1 MEAAVAVFAAVCAQ
15 SVALLGFGLDSGIE
29 LMSAFVVLVRFKT
42 GSHLNEKSAA
52 RLTGLLLFALAVL
65 ILVSSILALTNPRFK
80 PEPSYLGIG
89 LLIAAAFAMPW
100 LASQKRKLA
109 AEAKSTS
116 LKADAVQSSMC
127 AYLAWIALG
136 GLILNALF
144 NLSWADPAAALLL
157 VPIVI
162 REGWESMQGKS
173 CADCNA

>member
-1 MEAAVAVFAAVCAQ
+1 
-15 SVALLGFGLDSGIE
+15 
-29 LMSAFVVLVRFKT
+29 
-42 GSHLNEKSAA
+42 
-52 RLTGLLLFALAVL
+52 
-65 ILVSSILALTNPRFK
+65 
-80 PEPSYLGIG
+80 
-89 LLIAAAFAMPW
+89 
-100 LASQKRKLA
+100 
-109 AEAKSTS
+109 
-116 LKADAVQSSMC
+116 MC